1 MCFTK
6 WKLFVVDLLTEHCQ
20 LGTPTITYFSPFPHS
35 TVRGSERATSTPLS
49 LSLSFNVFGRE
60 RSIHLS
66 VFNTRCVVVPFVA
79 QSRPFYVRRSQ
90 FARPLYVLSSSHE
103 SCTFLH
109 TRVCHMYLWK
119 NFNVYYCLPRR
130 NAIFVSRSVVHCPLK
145 SMLHNQGLVTTQ

>member
-1 MCFTK
+1 MEIICCWSAHWTSLVKNSYDRLLFPLPPFDSERK
-6 WKLFVVDLLTEHCQ
+6 WKSNKYPPLT
-20 LGTPTITYFSPFPHS
+20 
-35 TVRGSERATSTPLS
+35 LS
-49 LSLSFNVFGRE
+49 LSLNLFGRE

-109 TRVCHMYLWK
+109 TWVCHMYLWK
-119 NFNVYYCLPRR
+119 NFNVYYCLLRR
-130 NAIFVSRSVVHCPLK
+130 NAIFVS
-145 SMLHNQGLVTTQ
+145 